1 MMWGVWKENK
11 PKDFQEQGK
20 ERKDLRKKMGSDS
33 GIPSLSG
40 IMNHS
45 VQTS

>member
-20 ERKDLRKKMGSDS
+20 EPKDLRKNWAATVGYRPRVGS
-33 GIPSLSG
+33 
-40 IMNHS
+40 
-45 VQTS
+45 

>member
-20 ERKDLRKKMGSDS
+20 ERKDLRKKWAATEGS
-33 GIPSLSG
+33 PP
-40 IMNHS
+40 
-45 VQTS
+45 